1 MVFIVQKRLTVG
13 IEEAMVL
20 QEVAVKLESE
30 VQELLASQAD
40 AWHLAVAAPHSL
52 PKHYHQ
58 LFKQLYSIIRH
69 KLKIPTYLM
78 VK

>member
-40 AWHLAVAAPHSL
+40 ARHLAVAAPHSL
-52 PKHYHQ
+52 P
-58 LFKQLYSIIRH
+58 I
-69 KLKIPTYLM
+69 T
-78 VK
+78 

>member
-52 PKHYHQ
+52 P
-58 LFKQLYSIIRH
+58 I
-69 KLKIPTYLM
+69 T
-78 VK
+78 

>member
-40 AWHLAVAAPHSL
+40 ARHLAVAAPHSL
-52 PKHYHQ
+52 PIT
-58 LFKQLYSIIRH
+58 LYITSPSIIQTA
-69 KLKIPTYLM
+69 IFYD
-78 VK
+78 